1 MPFLSLIWH
10 IQTMTGTSSI
20 CPTLFNCREKHEEG
34 ESFCA
39 FVQIFC
45 TEIAFVVQLATI
57 TTTMMRL
64 MMMA

>member
-1 MPFLSLIWH
+1 M
-10 IQTMTGTSSI
+10 MGTSSI

-34 ESFCA
+34 KSFCA

-45 TEIAFVVQLATI
+45 TEIAFVVPLATI